1 MINQAEPLLASNPTA
16 AQQLYRTM
24 QTTVLQQAPIVS
36 LYNVN
41 YQYAMLSHISGFQV
55 NPAYPNEVNA
65 YDLKP

>member
-1 MINQAEPLLASNPTA
+1 MINQAEPLLASNQTA
-16 AQQLYRTM
+16 AEQLYRSM
-24 QTTVLQQAPIVS
+24 QLTVLQQAPLVS

-55 NPAYPNEVNA
+55 NPAYPNVVFV